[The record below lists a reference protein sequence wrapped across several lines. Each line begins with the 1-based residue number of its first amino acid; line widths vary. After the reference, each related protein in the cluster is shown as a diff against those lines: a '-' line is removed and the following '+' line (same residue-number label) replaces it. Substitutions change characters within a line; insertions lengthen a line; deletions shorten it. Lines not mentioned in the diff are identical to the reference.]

1 MVYTAHVYAFRFWF
15 ASCNAYIYIVEC
27 LFWGQVPKLQSQQ
40 QGSHWSCHTQRLSQ
54 NYFVTSVVHL
64 EYQTMLYYYYYYTVV
79 RNWLNIDMELFHPY
93 CSLEDGSSGE
103 LTIELLKILQS
114 QVCWLTQWFRG
125 TTSSCLPSYKCSL
138 DAEQENSIITIGHQ
152 WRRCLQ

>member
-15 ASCNAYIYIVEC
+15 ASCNAYNIIVEC
-27 LFWGQVPKLQSQQ
+27 RLYCFGGRYLNFKASSKDHIDLV
-40 QGSHWSCHTQRLSQ
+40 TQRLSQ

-64 EYQTMLYYYYYYTVV
+64 EFAIRQCSTTTTTQLLYWYGTFSSLLFTWRWFQWAVDYRTF
-79 RNWLNIDMELFHPY
+79 NW
-93 CSLEDGSSGE
+93 
-103 LTIELLKILQS
+103 QS

-138 DAEQENSIITIGHQ
+138 DAEQKNSIITIGHQ